1 MMNTIFAIAS
11 DILKNLCS
19 LICKFFAWLLKDW
32 KRLLIFVLIALN
44 VFLLLR
50 VNHIS
55 NEYYNYQQRAVD
67 TLSVYQNKVGELYAS
82 NDTYIMDIKELK
94 KSNTELYEEVKKL
107 KDNPIIVTKTEFVY
121 KVDSVK
127 MNSDTVY
134 IYVDG
139 NDISGLFTAVLKDRR
154 ILADNGLVAVV
165 IAIDSKV
172 NKILM
177 KPVIVSRGFVFIK
190 DSQSLIKEAEYIVY
204 NSLQEKMKE
213 KITFSEIKNCV
224 RSTLEPFLYQKTH
237 RNPIVIPV
245 IINSKQTMEE
255 LAAQRKNYRKKRFEN
270 A

>member
-32 KRLLIFVLIALN
+32 KRFIIFVLITLII
-44 VFLLLR
+44 FLLMR

-134 IYVDG
+134 VYVDG
-139 NDISGLFTAVLKDRR
+139 NDTIFKNEFSKKDSWMDITGTTLFSLNNKQFSTTLNNVSFNANITTNLIERDNKLYFISKSSNPYMQINNIEGCMLSPE
-154 ILADNGLVAVV
+154 
-165 IAIDSKV
+165 DSK
-172 NKILM
+172 
-177 KPVIVSRGFVFIK
+177 
-190 DSQSLIKEAEYIVY
+190 
-204 NSLQEKMKE
+204 
-213 KITFSEIKNCV
+213 
-224 RSTLEPFLYQKTH
+224 
-237 RNPIVIPV
+237 
-245 IINSKQTMEE
+245 II
-255 LAAQRKNYRKKRFEN
+255 KKRFDKRWAVVAGAGPN
-270 A
+270 IAVVNGQLKMVPGLQLTLGYKLISF

>member
-139 NDISGLFTAVLKDRR
+139 NDTIFKNEFSKKDSWMDITGITLFSLNNKQFSTTLNNVSFNANITTNLVER
-154 ILADNGLVAVV
+154 DNKLYFVSKSSNPYMQINNIEGCMLSPE
-165 IAIDSKV
+165 DSK
-172 NKILM
+172 
-177 KPVIVSRGFVFIK
+177 
-190 DSQSLIKEAEYIVY
+190 
-204 NSLQEKMKE
+204 
-213 KITFSEIKNCV
+213 
-224 RSTLEPFLYQKTH
+224 
-237 RNPIVIPV
+237 
-245 IINSKQTMEE
+245 II
-255 LAAQRKNYRKKRFEN
+255 KKRFDKRWAVVAGAGPN
-270 A
+270 IAVVNGQLKMVPGLQLTLGYKLISF

>member
-32 KRLLIFVLIALN
+32 KRFIIFVLITLII
-44 VFLLLR
+44 FLLMR

-67 TLSVYQNKVGELYAS
+67 TLSVYQNKVGELYAA

-134 IYVDG
+134 VYVDG
-139 NDISGLFTAVLKDRR
+139 NDTIFKNEFSKKDSWMDITGTTLFSLNNKQFSTTLNNVTFNANITTNLVERDNKLYFISKSSNPYMQINNIEGCMLSPE
-154 ILADNGLVAVV
+154 
-165 IAIDSKV
+165 DSKV
-172 NKILM
+172 I
-177 KPVIVSRGFVFIK
+177 
-190 DSQSLIKEAEYIVY
+190 
-204 NSLQEKMKE
+204 
-213 KITFSEIKNCV
+213 
-224 RSTLEPFLYQKTH
+224 
-237 RNPIVIPV
+237 
-245 IINSKQTMEE
+245 
-255 LAAQRKNYRKKRFEN
+255 KKRFDKRWVVVVGAGPSLTVVN
-270 A
+270 GQLKMVPGLQLTLGYKLISF